1 MEQALQVEIIKELL
15 AQLDAGK
22 NIDAGVQYRMPT
34 AAYVCPEQA
43 DAEWQTFFQDHP
55 QLIGLSGDLPEPG
68 TFFTLDDFGTPVL
81 ATRDKNGEFHAFLNA
96 CRHRSVRVATEERG
110 KRNMFTCPFHHWGYS
125 NQGDLITIPNEDHFG
140 PIDKACNG
148 LIELPALEYAG
159 MLWVHPQPDGQ
170 LDMASLLGDL
180 GTELESHL
188 LGKGV
193 RAGGTTIDKQ
203 LNWKL
208 ANDTFGETYHFQKLH
223 KDTLGRIFLG
233 NNLHLK
239 EFGRHHRFVT
249 ANRAIEQV
257 RELPETD
264 WVITRCTFV
273 LYYLFPNIQLVVN
286 DRSVTLIRI
295 YPDRE
300 TPGRSISKISFY
312 FDQEAMTVSLEA
324 SQSVTAETVYD
335 PDARENG
342 GPSLEASL
350 EVFKSTIENEDYVM
364 GQFQQ
369 QAAESGL
376 LKEIVF
382 GRNEPALHHF
392 HRSFR
397 EALGQEPLQAIR

>member
-34 AAYVCPEQA
+34 SAYVCPEQA
-43 DAEWQTFFQDHP
+43 GAEWQTFFRDHP
-55 QLIGLSGDLPEPG
+55 QLIGLSGDLAEPG
-68 TFFTLDDFGTPVL
+68 AFFTLDDFGTPVL

-110 KRNMFTCPFHHWGYS
+110 QRNMFTCPFHHWGYS

-140 PIDKACNG
+140 QIDKTCNG
-148 LIELPALEYAG
+148 LIELPAVEYAG

-180 GTELESHL
+180 GNELESHL
-188 LGKGV
+188 LGEGV

-257 RELPETD
+257 RALPESD

-286 DRSVTLIRI
+286 DKSATLIRI

-300 TPGRSISKISFY
+300 NPGRSISKISFY
-312 FDQEAMTVSLEA
+312 FDREAMDVSSEA

-335 PDARENG
+335 ADARENG

-364 GQFQQ
+364 GQYQQ

-397 EALGQEPLQAIR
+397 EALGQEPLQAIG